1 MTTSL
6 SRSDC
11 GATRAQTNWPT
22 RLDRPY
28 FLARAAAIAVM
39 VGAMSFV
46 SQVRAQ
52 ESGPKLAPVQL
63 SPERRQLIGLQIA
76 TVQEEDLVGKI
87 DTTGLV
93 EPDEGLQGYV
103 QTRFAGWIRQV
114 FVNQTYQFVK
124 KGQPLFTIYSPDLV
138 STENEYLIA
147 LHSQQS
153 LGGSS
158 VQGVSEGAQSLT
170 AAALD
175 RLRQFGVPPHEITR
189 LQREGTTRDAIEIV
203 SPMSGYVV
211 ERNALPNMYAQPD
224 TKLYAITTL
233 SNVWIYAAVFQNQ
246 LGQIKVGD
254 PVAVTVDSYPGKAFD
269 GRVDFIWE
277 ALDPMTRTAKVRC
290 SFPNPDGL
298 LKLGMY
304 VGVAITPH
312 FGRGLV
318 IPDTGVFRTGEHN
331 IVFIDRGDGYLT
343 PTEVELGAHLAHSF
357 QVLKGLSAGQRIVS
371 SANFL
376 VDSESQLQAAAGT
389 FVPPPPGVSAA
400 AGQPQMS
407 APSANIEMSTDP
419 NPAARGK
426 NKLIVTLKDATGK
439 PLAGAQVSVTYYMA
453 AMPSMAMA
461 AIKAQS
467 SPTDQGNGTYSG
479 TIDLQSGGT
488 WLVTIS
494 ATKNGQSLAN
504 KQFNATV
511 SGPMAM

>member
-6 SRSDC
+6 LRPDHC
-11 GATRAQTNWPT
+11 AIRVQPHRPAT
-22 RLDRPY
+22 LDRPY
-28 FLARAAAIAVM
+28 FRALAATIAVM
-39 VGAMSFV
+39 LTAISFV

-52 ESGPKLAPVQL
+52 NSGPKLAPVQL

-76 TVQEEDLVGKI
+76 TVKEEDLVGRI

-114 FVNQTYQFVK
+114 FVNQTYQLVK

-147 LHSQQS
+147 LHSQKS

-158 VQGVSEGAQSLT
+158 VQGVSEGAQSLIS
-170 AAALD
+170 AALD
-175 RLRQFGVPPHEITR
+175 RLKQFGVPSHEIAR

-224 TKLYAITTL
+224 T
-233 SNVWIYAAVFQNQ
+233 
-246 LGQIKVGD
+246 
-254 PVAVTVDSYPGKAFD
+254 
-269 GRVDFIWE
+269 FIWE

-290 SFPNPDGL
+290 SFANSEGL

-304 VGVAITPH
+304 VAVAITPR

-331 IVFIDRGDGYLT
+331 IVFVDRGDGYLT
-343 PTEVELGAHLAHSF
+343 PTEVELGAHLAQSF

-407 APSANIEMSTDP
+407 APSATIEMSTDP

-426 NKLIVTLKDATGK
+426 NKLIATLKDAAGK

-453 AMPSMAMA
+453 AMPSMGMA

-467 SPTDQGNGTYSG
+467 TLTDEGNGTYSG

-488 WLVTIS
+488 WQATIT
-494 ATKNGQSLAN
+494 ATKDGQSLAN
-504 KQFNATV
+504 KQFDATV

>member
-1 MTTSL
+1 MIGRSMF
-6 SRSDC
+6 SRIVA
-11 GATRAQTNWPT
+11 GKVI
-22 RLDRPY
+22 
-28 FLARAAAIAVM
+28 AAM
-39 VGAMSFV
+39 VCAMSFV
-46 SQVRAQ
+46 SQAQ
-52 ESGPKLAPVQL
+52 ESRPKRAPVQL

-76 TVQEEDLVGKI
+76 TVQEEDLVGRI

-103 QTRFAGWIRQV
+103 QTRFAGWIRRV

-147 LHSQQS
+147 LRSQKS

-170 AAALD
+170 SAALD
-175 RLRQFGVPPHEITR
+175 RLKQFGVPPHEIAR
-189 LQREGTTRDAIEIV
+189 LQREGTTRDAIEMV

-233 SNVWIYAAVFQNQ
+233 SKVWIYAAVFQNQ
-246 LGQIKVGD
+246 IGQVKVGD
-254 PVAVTVDSYPGKAFD
+254 PVTVTVDSYPGKTFE
-269 GRVDFIWE
+269 GRVDFIWA

-290 SFPNPDGL
+290 SFANPDGL
-298 LKLGMY
+298 LKVGMY
-304 VGVAITPH
+304 VAVAITPR

-331 IVFIDRGDGYLT
+331 VVFIDRGDGYLT

-357 QVLKGLSAGQRIVS
+357 QVLKGLHAGQRIVS

-376 VDSESQLQAAAGT
+376 IDSESQLQAAAGT

-407 APSANIEMSTDP
+407 APSATIEMSTDP

-426 NKLIVTLKDATGK
+426 NKLIATLKDAAGK

-453 AMPSMAMA
+453 A
-461 AIKAQS
+461 
-467 SPTDQGNGTYSG
+467 
-479 TIDLQSGGT
+479 
-488 WLVTIS
+488 
-494 ATKNGQSLAN
+494 
-504 KQFNATV
+504 
-511 SGPMAM
+511 

>member
-1 MTTSL
+1 MTKNL
-6 SRSDC
+6 LRSDC
-11 GATRAQTNWPT
+11 GATRAQPNRPAT
-22 RLDRPY
+22 LYRPY
-28 FLARAAAIAVM
+28 FRALAATIAVM
-39 VGAMSFV
+39 LTAISFV

-52 ESGPKLAPVQL
+52 NSGPKLAPVQL

-76 TVQEEDLVGKI
+76 TVKEEDLVGRI

-124 KGQPLFTIYSPDLV
+124 KGQPLFTIYSPDMV

-147 LHSQQS
+147 LHSQKS

-158 VQGVSEGAQSLT
+158 VQGVSEGAQSLIS
-170 AAALD
+170 AALD
-175 RLRQFGVPPHEITR
+175 RLKQFGVPAHEIAR
-189 LQREGTTRDAIEIV
+189 LERERTTRDAIDIV

-233 SNVWIYAAVFQNQ
+233 TTIWIYAAVFQNQ
-246 LGQIKVGD
+246 IGQVKIGD
-254 PVAVTVDSYPGKAFD
+254 PVTVTVDAYPSHTFD

-290 SFPNPDGL
+290 SFPNPNGL
-298 LKLGMY
+298 LKLSMY

-312 FGRGLV
+312 LGRGLV

-331 IVFIDRGDGYLT
+331 VVFIDRGDGYLT
-343 PTEVELGAHLAHSF
+343 PTEVELGAHLGHSF

-376 VDSESQLQAAAGT
+376 IDSESQLQAAAGT

-407 APSANIEMSTDP
+407 AP
-419 NPAARGK
+419 
-426 NKLIVTLKDATGK
+426 
-439 PLAGAQVSVTYYMA
+439 
-453 AMPSMAMA
+453 
-461 AIKAQS
+461 
-467 SPTDQGNGTYSG
+467 
-479 TIDLQSGGT
+479 
-488 WLVTIS
+488 
-494 ATKNGQSLAN
+494 
-504 KQFNATV
+504 
-511 SGPMAM
+511 